1 MDIERIEQEIRQVED
16 FKLQREQMLGAFWEH
31 MPAIDPI
38 IIRDRMLFL
47 QNEIRALE
55 NRKNAQLAERQELIV
70 RAVTLFLRPGELKS
84 SYCFPCNLLSC
95 L

>member
-1 MDIERIEQEIRQVED
+1 
-16 FKLQREQMLGAFWEH
+16 MLGAFWEH

-47 QNEIRALE
+47 QNQIRALE
-55 NRKNAQLAERQELIV
+55 NRKNALLEEQQELIV
-70 RAVTLFLRPGELKS
+70 RAVTRRDF
-84 SYCFPCNLLSC
+84 FPLNLLSC